1 MNFSIIADH
10 PYKNLLIHATP
21 NTATGAPEVDI
32 LEAMPGFENLHKSNP
47 NTYTHK
53 PYYSASLQVAPG
65 TMFVIVLYLLFVC
78 IVVVVLFA

>member
-1 MNFSIIADH
+1 M
-10 PYKNLLIHATP
+10 
-21 NTATGAPEVDI
+21 DI

-65 TMFVIVLYLLFVC
+65 TVFVIIVLCLLFVC
-78 IVVVVLFA
+78 IIALYCLRSTDK